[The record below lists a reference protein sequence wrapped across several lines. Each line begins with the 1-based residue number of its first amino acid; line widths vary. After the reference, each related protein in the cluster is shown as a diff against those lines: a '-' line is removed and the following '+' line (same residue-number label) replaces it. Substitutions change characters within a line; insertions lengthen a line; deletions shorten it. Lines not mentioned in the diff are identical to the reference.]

1 MTATLLLGPLGE
13 SMALPPPVPTSMSLG
28 QALERRSS
36 TRAFLPDEL
45 SLSALSALLWAAC
58 GVNREQQGGRTAPSA
73 HNWKEIDIYVV
84 LAAGAYRYEP
94 RTHRLF
100 LIRVGDLRA
109 RTGLQDF
116 VATAPL
122 NLVYVA
128 DLGRMT
134 EVDVQDRPFLA
145 GADAGCIAQNVYLHC
160 AAAGLATVVRAM
172 IDRQHLA
179 QALGLPA
186 TQRIALAQ
194 TVGLAKP

>member
-1 MTATLLLGPLGE
+1 MTTLLIDAAGE
-13 SMALPPPVPTSMSLG
+13 SIALPSPVPTSMSLD
-28 QALERRSS
+28 QALKRRSS
-36 TRAFLPDEL
+36 TRAFLPDGL
-45 SLSALSALLWAAC
+45 SLPALSALLWAAC

-73 HNWKEIDIYVV
+73 HNWKEIDVYAV
-84 LAAGAYRYEP
+84 LAAGTYRYEP

-109 RTGLQDF
+109 HTGLQDF

-134 EVDVQDRPFLA
+134 EVDAPDRPFFA

-172 IDRQHLA
+172 IDRKQLA
-179 QALGLPA
+179 RALGLPA

-194 TVGLAKP
+194 TVGHAKP